1 MAIYDTKLM
10 NALKET
16 FLVSSVI
23 HWQTTKSC
31 SCRKKMVPFQMCW
44 TLRLWEA
51 MLVLQQLK
59 CSLKHKFDLP
69 HSSLAFLPSNVL
81 DFRWVKSCFKKC
93 QLRIARQF
101 PYFYLESCQELKM
114 PFLLMASVL
123 YRENSKLQTAC

>member
-23 HWQTTKSC
+23 HLQITKSC
-31 SCRKKMVPFQMCW
+31 SCRKWMPFQICW
-44 TLRLWEA
+44 TLRLQGA

-69 HSSLAFLPSNVL
+69 HSSVAFLPSNVL
-81 DFRWVKSCFKKC
+81 DFIWVKSCFKKC
-93 QLRIARQF
+93 QLRITRQF
-101 PYFYLESCQELKM
+101 PYFYLENCQELKM